1 MLIVTEQA
9 KAVLDGKIDDAVR
22 SAGQTLR
29 LTEEQP
35 GTLGLKYDTLSESDQ
50 VVKLEGR
57 PVLLVEPRIAQA
69 LTGATLEVIQEEEGP
84 RLNLRLPQAE

>member
-50 VVKLEGR
+50 VVKLEGAPGLAGRAADR
-57 PVLLVEPRIAQA
+57 PSAHRRHARGDSGGGGTALEPPLAP
-69 LTGATLEVIQEEEGP
+69 G
-84 RLNLRLPQAE
+84 